1 MRQINAEFV
10 RETNRSCPN
19 ITTSMKLFPHSNGLI
34 LHVKVVPGASRD
46 RIAGA
51 YGEGIKVTVAKPPQ
65 AGAANEAV
73 IEVIA
78 AAQQIQPSNV
88 QILRGHT
95 NPRKQV
101 LIVGVAAAQIEQRL
115 LR

>member
-1 MRQINAEFV
+1 MSLNLLQHAE
-10 RETNRSCPN
+10 
-19 ITTSMKLFPHSNGLI
+19 GLI
-34 LHVKVVPGASRD
+34 LHVKVVPGSSRD

-73 IEVIA
+73 IGVLA
-78 AAQQIQPSNV
+78 AALQISTANV
-88 QILRGHT
+88 QIVRGHT

-101 LIVGVAAAQIEQRL
+101 LIVGLSAEQIEQRL
-115 LR
+115 LTEP

>member
-1 MRQINAEFV
+1 MTGA
-10 RETNRSCPN
+10 TMP
-19 ITTSMKLFPHSNGLI
+19 MKLLQHAKGLI

-73 IEVIA
+73 IELIA
-78 AAQQIQPSNV
+78 EPLRIHPANV

-95 NPRKQV
+95 NPRKQA
-101 LIVGVAAAQIEQRL
+101 LIVGLTAEQIERRL
-115 LR
+115 LK